1 MCIVVLYICKRIL
14 FLNKKEN
21 IYSDNLS
28 FLRGEPVL
36 LQGLVFASE
45 IPYKQYYKSLT
56 LAGDGISK
64 PVSNIIMKFSVICF
78 YMKRTNELRSVLLIW
93 CKKFYMGFII

>member
-1 MCIVVLYICKRIL
+1 MCKRIL

-21 IYSDNLS
+21 IYSGNLS
-28 FLRGEPVL
+28 FLCGEPVL

-45 IPYKQYYKSLT
+45 ILYKQYYKSLT
-56 LAGDGISK
+56 LAGDDISK
-64 PVSNIIMKFSVICF
+64 HVSNIIMKFAVICF